1 MKICVYAI
9 AKNEAKFAARWAA
22 SMREA
27 DEIYVLDT
35 GSEDDTDSILRKH
48 HVHVAQAKINR
59 WTNEYNKLLRAS
71 KLPSKLD
78 RAKVSGYHKI
88 KVATEAV

>member
-22 SMREA
+22 SMSEA

-35 GSEDDTDSILRKH
+35 GSEDNTADILRITAVPTAGK
-48 HVHVAQAKINR
+48 
-59 WTNEYNKLLRAS
+59 
-71 KLPSKLD
+71 PSWN
-78 RAKVSGYHKI
+78 S
-88 KVATEAV
+88 